1 MKCSWKAIQNCWNI
15 FHSLIKQKEHFMK
28 QKALISEECWFVRSF
43 LDPRRKFER
52 YYVSANLFFRVTKSE
67 MVDDLIPKDTSD
79 RPKLLKY
86 QKNFLLYCISLIFFH
101 SPIKMISKMCAN
113 FLSKI
118 NDECCLKY
126 KYIGTEYFCNLHS
139 M

>member
-1 MKCSWKAIQNCWNI
+1 MKR
-15 FHSLIKQKEHFMK
+15 
-28 QKALISEECWFVRSF
+28 KALISEECWFVRSF

-86 QKNFLLYCISLIFFH
+86 KRFFAILYCTNIF
-101 SPIKMISKMCAN
+101 S
-113 FLSKI
+113 
-118 NDECCLKY
+118 
-126 KYIGTEYFCNLHS
+126 
-139 M
+139 